1 MQFLDTEQQLNGGG
15 RVFDLLR
22 IGYAVLKTGG
32 MVLAWAAASSAL
44 VLVAAALS
52 NVVSDDFRWR
62 FLNFKPQTQ
71 KTIFRHKKR
80 EGAEAP
86 SLGLNSFI
94 AALVVYNAHSRM
106 SARPATS

>member
-1 MQFLDTEQQLNGGG
+1 MQFLDTEQQLNGG

-52 NVVSDDFRWR
+52 NVVSDDFR
-62 FLNFKPQTQ
+62 
-71 KTIFRHKKR
+71 
-80 EGAEAP
+80 GVSP
-86 SLGLNSFI
+86 SVSPS
-94 AALVVYNAHSRM
+94 V
-106 SARPATS
+106 